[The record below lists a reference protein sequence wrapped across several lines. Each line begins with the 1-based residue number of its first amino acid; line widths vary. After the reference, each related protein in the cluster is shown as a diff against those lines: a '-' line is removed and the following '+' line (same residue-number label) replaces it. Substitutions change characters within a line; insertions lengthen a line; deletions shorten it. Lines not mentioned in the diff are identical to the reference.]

1 VQVARL
7 WREDVVLVV
16 RDEIGR
22 GALVRRVGYGVQA
35 LAVEGAVRIAVVEL
49 GLDAAADFDVVVARD
64 RQVAAVEELV

>member
-1 VQVARL
+1 MSNGGPTRL
-7 WREDVVLVV
+7 
-16 RDEIGR
+16 IGH
-22 GALVRRVGYGVQA
+22 GLQA

>member
-1 VQVARL
+1 LIGHGLQAP
-7 WREDVVLVV
+7 VLVV

-22 GALVRRVGYGVQA
+22 RALVRCVGHGVQA